1 MVHIY
6 IHDIHV
12 IVLSDIMFCIIIV
25 YSTQGKQWDI
35 ATIHN
40 TAFTGRVNTLTTFT
54 SDRDGNIVWGCG
66 RGICFC
72 NYMSSGNKSRY
83 DLPDRTPVTSLV
95 SMKEVCVCVSMC
107 VWLFYCY
114 VHVCTCM
121 LIKSVCVCVAVC
133 VSASMC
139 VWLCVCVCVCTCTC
153 IYVCV
158 YVCVYV
164 CLCVCI

>member
-95 SMKEVCVCVSMC
+95 SMKEVCVCVCQC
-107 VWLFYCY
+107 VCGCFIVMYMY
-114 VHVCTCM
+114 VHVC
-121 LIKSVCVCVAVC
+121 
-133 VSASMC
+133 
-139 VWLCVCVCVCTCTC
+139 
-153 IYVCV
+153 
-158 YVCVYV
+158 
-164 CLCVCI
+164 